1 MNDLSKDEK
10 IALALTN
17 ALLQAK
23 AGEHLKDNDLSEA
36 YSAYKRLHKLIA
48 SSPESRA
55 ARGFSG

>member
-1 MNDLSKDEK
+1 MSELSKDEK
-10 IALALTN
+10 IALQLTS
-17 ALLQAK
+17 ALLQAR

-36 YSAYKRLHKLIA
+36 YSAYRRLHKIIA